1 MSQNNNKS
9 TGPDQLIAEVFK
21 VTFDIMSPLLG
32 HIFNKIFETGHY
44 SESWSNG
51 IIIQI
56 FKDDNIDEPQN
67 YRGITLNNILA
78 KIYSTLLSNRLS
90 TWTIKH
96 KTIIDNQFG
105 LQKEIQK
112 IYSPIVNIQNISG
125 KEKLYV
131 AVLDWEKMFDN
142 INRSFLWQQLAFLNI
157 SSTFISTIKSMYNIV
172 KQVIRYK
179 SDTSESIPSFMGVKQ
194 GDPRSSLLCLLF
206 LNDILEN
213 INADSRWHYVR

>member
-56 FKDDNIDEPQN
+56 FKDDYIDEPQN

-78 KIYSTLLSNRLS
+78 NIYSTLLSNRLS

-96 KTIIDNQFG
+96 KTIIENQFG
-105 LQKEIQK
+105 LQKEIQL
-112 IYSPIVNIQNISG
+112 IVFLFS
-125 KEKLYV
+125 
-131 AVLDWEKMFDN
+131 
-142 INRSFLWQQLAFLNI
+142 NR
-157 SSTFISTIKSMYNIV
+157 
-172 KQVIRYK
+172 
-179 SDTSESIPSFMGVKQ
+179 
-194 GDPRSSLLCLLF
+194 
-206 LNDILEN
+206 
-213 INADSRWHYVR
+213 

>member
-105 LQKEIQK
+105 LQK
-112 IYSPIVNIQNISG
+112 
-125 KEKLYV
+125 
-131 AVLDWEKMFDN
+131 
-142 INRSFLWQQLAFLNI
+142 QLALLNI

-213 INADSRWHYVR
+213 INADFRWHYVR